1 MKTHSLALIL
11 TASLA
16 LQLSPLG
23 RAQTPDDVQGGRR
36 AQWRQRLANLSSNER
51 EQFRTAHSKAIQD
64 PEVRAAQARL
74 RQAQREYRERMR
86 AAMLKA
92 DPAIAPVLDK
102 VPQGRVHRDS

>member
-1 MKTHSLALIL
+1 MKSYSLVAIL

-16 LQLSPLG
+16 LQLSPLLL
-23 RAQTPDDVQGGRR
+23 AENSDEAQGGRG
-36 AQWRQRLANLSSNER
+36 AHWRQRLANLSSGER
-51 EQFRTAHSKAIQD
+51 EQLKTAHSKAIQD

-74 RQAQREYRERMR
+74 RQAQRDYRERMR